1 VTRPP
6 ETPNGSTTSG
16 SVFSGATAPFARI
29 VWPFAIAET
38 LVWACYDSSFPA
50 LLPTWEVELGF
61 SKTELTGAFTLSLIV
76 SAVLAPMAG
85 RQIDHGRGRIV
96 FAGGAVLAAGMLF
109 LLSQV
114 TEVWQFYAVWV
125 GIGVGMAGSL
135 YEPCFAII
143 IHSMGSQARRAII
156 LVTLAAGFA
165 GTVSFPSA
173 HILTGL
179 FGWRVTVVVFALVVV
194 TVCVPLILYGCRH
207 AASSALTAAPRASS
221 NARQAMGV
229 TRTLTFW
236 MIAIAFS
243 LLALD
248 HGLIVSH
255 LLPILADRGLSQ
267 DMAVFAASMIGPMQ
281 VAGRLAMIAAER
293 HVSVLAICC
302 VCFIS
307 MSLAGTAIYL
317 TTSFALLIVPFIILQ
332 GAGAGV
338 LSIIRP
344 TVVAEL
350 LGRKDFGVISGMLAV
365 GFVAGSAFA
374 PTVASLFWRV
384 GGYDLVLLL
393 TIAIPLVALFAI
405 VGAWRNRQK

>member
-1 VTRPP
+1 MAP
-6 ETPNGSTTSG
+6 ETPNGSTIRGSG
-16 SVFSGATAPFARI
+16 FPGSTAPFSRI

-38 LVWACYDSSFPA
+38 LVWACYYYSFPA

-109 LLSQV
+109 LLAQV

-143 IHSMGSQARRAII
+143 THSMGSQARRAII

-179 FGWRVTVVVFALVVV
+179 FGWRVTVIVFALVV
-194 TVCVPLILYGCRH
+194 
-207 AASSALTAAPRASS
+207 ASS

-248 HGLIVSH
+248 HGLILSH
-255 LLPILADRGLSQ
+255 LLPILANRGLSQ

-302 VCFIS
+302 ACFIS

-350 LGRKDFGVISGMLAV
+350 LGRKDFGVVSGMLAV

-393 TIAIPLVALFAI
+393 TIAIPLAALLAI
-405 VGAWRNRQK
+405 IGAWRTRQE

>member
-1 VTRPP
+1 MAAAPA
-6 ETPNGSTTSG
+6 G
-16 SVFSGATAPFARI
+16 SGAASPFRRI

-38 LVWACYDSSFPA
+38 LVWACYYYSFPA
-50 LLPTWEVELGF
+50 LLPTWEADLGF
-61 SKTELTGAFTLSLIV
+61 SKTTLTGAFTLSLIV
-76 SAVLAPMAG
+76 AAVLAPMAG
-85 RQIDHGRGRIV
+85 RQIDHGRGRLV
-96 FAGGAVLAAGMLF
+96 FAGGAILAASML
-109 LLSQV
+109 LMLSQV
-114 TEVWQFYAVWV
+114 TQVWQFYVVWI
-125 GIGVGMAGSL
+125 GIGIGMAGSL
-135 YEPCFAII
+135 YEPCFAILT
-143 IHSMGSQARRAII
+143 HSMGAQARRAII

-173 HILTGL
+173 HILTGE
-179 FGWRVTVVVFALVVV
+179 FGWRGTVTVFALVVLV
-194 TVCVPLILYGCRH
+194 VCVPLILYGCH
-207 AASSALTAAPRASS
+207 YAADNAKASAPRASS
-221 NARQAMGV
+221 NARQAMAV
-229 TRTLTFW
+229 MRTATFW
-236 MIAIAFS
+236 MIGVAFT

-255 LLPILADRGLSQ
+255 MLPILADRGLGE
-267 DMAVFAASMIGPMQ
+267 DLAVFAASMFGPMQ

-302 VCFIS
+302 ACFLS
-307 MSLAGTAIYL
+307 MSLAGTAVFFS
-317 TTSFALLIVPFIILQ
+317 TSVAMLIVPFVILQ

-384 GGYDLVLLL
+384 GGYDLVLFL
-393 TIAIPLVALFAI
+393 TIAIPLVALLSI
-405 VGAWRNRQK
+405 IGAWRVRRP

>member
-1 VTRPP
+1 MAQAP
-6 ETPNGSTTSG
+6 ETPNGSTIRGSG
-16 SVFSGATAPFARI
+16 FPGSTAPFARI

-38 LVWACYDSSFPA
+38 LVWACYYYSFPA
-50 LLPTWEVELGF
+50 LLPTWEIELGF

-109 LLSQV
+109 LLAQV

-143 IHSMGSQARRAII
+143 THSMGSQARRAII

-179 FGWRVTVVVFALVVV
+179 FGWRVTVIVFALVVV
-194 TVCVPLILYGCRH
+194 TVCVPLIFYGCRH

-302 VCFIS
+302 ACFIS

-350 LGRKDFGVISGMLAV
+350 LGRKDFGVVSGMLAV

-393 TIAIPLVALFAI
+393 TIAIPLAALLAI
-405 VGAWRNRQK
+405 IGAWRTRQE